1 MCLSDLYPTCYDLE
15 PVRLDQEPV
24 NLDQEP
30 VKPSITE
37 LEQRALN
44 IVDVAEKVSEPFN
57 RFKIARGAVRV
68 AASLARAR
76 RDRSTGGQ

>member
-24 NLDQEP
+24 
-30 VKPSITE
+30 KPSITE

-44 IVDVAEKVSEPFN
+44 MVDVAEKVSEPLN
-57 RFKIARGAVRV
+57 RFSLARGAVRV
-68 AASLARAR
+68 VASIARAR
-76 RDRSTGGQ
+76 RDRKGGR

>member
-1 MCLSDLYPTCYDLE
+1 MCQSDLYPTCYDLE
-15 PVRLDQEPV
+15 PIR
-24 NLDQEP
+24 LDQEP

-44 IVDVAEKVSEPFN
+44 IVDVAEKVSEPIN
-57 RFKIARGAVRV
+57 KFKVARGVVRV

-76 RDRSTGGQ
+76 RDRSTGGL

>member
-1 MCLSDLYPTCYDLE
+1 MCLSDLYPTCYALE
-15 PVRLDQEPV
+15 PIRLDQEPV

-44 IVDVAEKVSEPFN
+44 IVDVAEKVSEPIN
-57 RFKIARGAVRV
+57 KFKVARGAVRV

-76 RDRSTGGQ
+76 RDRKGGQ